1 MRLRLIVRL
10 VSLLV
15 LFSIACGAG
24 AASSGLFGGLFGDD
38 EPALLPVERAFPISA
53 ELVAPDRIVTRWD
66 VQPGYYLYRDKLAFE
81 LAGTENA
88 IRRAQTPVGESKDDP
103 YFGRLEVYHH
113 PVEATLQLEHAA
125 QRPLEL
131 VVRYQ
136 GCADAG
142 LCYPPQTTRLRLA
155 PASANLGADAGGTA
169 RDATAHTSATEA
181 DLLSAGTNQLT
192 RILQE
197 GRPLAILATFFVAGL
212 LLAFTACLYP
222 MIPILSGLIAG
233 DRHRRKGAR
242 AFLLSLVYVESTAVT
257 YAIAGV
263 IAGLTGQAVQAD
275 LQSPWFLGAFA
286 AVFIAL
292 ALSMFGLYQLQ
303 LPNRWQTR
311 LFEASRHQRGGTV
324 VGVAAMGALSV
335 LIVGAC
341 SGPALIA
348 ALVFISSTGE
358 AWLGGLAL
366 FVLANGMGVPLLLIG
381 TAAGKWLPQAGHWME
396 TVRRIFGVLFLAV
409 ALWMLERV
417 LPAELSLA
425 LWGVLLL
432 GCGVYLGGLDRLTGE
447 AGGMQR
453 LRKTGGL
460 LLLLWGSAALVG
472 AATGGGDLRQPLRT
486 LVAVPPP
493 SVNVTSTHNFR
504 QVNSVQELDAALQRA
519 SAAGQPVILDVY
531 ADWCVYCVELDERT
545 FSDPRVQQLLSR
557 AVRLRADVTAMSPTH
572 KTLLRRLEVFLPPA
586 VMFFGPDGQE
596 RRDLRVVGFLEPAA
610 FLQRAQLGLFGSAS

>member
-1 MRLRLIVRL
+1 MRLRLIARL

-15 LFSIACGAG
+15 LLSIACAIS
-24 AASSGLFGGLFGDD
+24 AAPSGVLAGLFGSD
-38 EPALLPVERAFPISA
+38 EPVLLPVEQAFPISA
-53 ELVAPDRIVTRWD
+53 ELVAPDRLVARWD

-81 LAGTENA
+81 LADTGNS
-88 IRRAQTPVGESKDDP
+88 IRRAQTPAGEPKEDP

-113 PVEATLQLEHAA
+113 PVEVTLQLEHAA
-125 QRPLEL
+125 RRPFEL
-131 VVRYQ
+131 VAHYQ

-142 LCYPPQTTRLRLA
+142 LCYPPQTTRLRLV
-155 PASANLGADAGGTA
+155 PASAGLGVDVDTT
-169 RDATAHTSATEA
+169 RDASAA
-181 DLLSAGTNQLT
+181 DVDLLSAGTNQLAQ
-192 RILQE
+192 ILQE

-233 DRHRRKGAR
+233 DRHRRKGSR
-242 AFLLSLVYVESTAVT
+242 AFLLSLVYVESTALA

-292 ALSMFGLYQLQ
+292 ALSMFGLYELQ
-303 LPNRWQTR
+303 LPSRWQTR

-341 SGPALIA
+341 SGPALVA

-396 TVRRIFGVLFLAV
+396 TVRRVFGVLFLAV

-417 LPAELSLA
+417 LPAELGLA
-425 LWGVLLL
+425 LWGALLL
-432 GCGVYLGGLDRLTGE
+432 GCGVYLGGLDRLTGA

-453 LRKTGGL
+453 LCKTGGL
-460 LLLLWGSAALVG
+460 LLLIWGSAALIG
-472 AATGGGDLRQPLRT
+472 AASGGGDLRQPLRA
-486 LVAVPPP
+486 LVAVPPT
-493 SVNVTSTHNFR
+493 SVSVSSTHGFR

-519 SAAGQPVILDVY
+519 SVAGQPVVLDVY

-557 AVRLRADVTAMSPTH
+557 AVRLRADVTAMSPAH
-572 KTLLRRLEVFLPPA
+572 KTLLRRLDVFLPPA
-586 VMFFGPDGQE
+586 VMFFGSDGHE
-596 RRDLRVVGFLEPAA
+596 RRGLRVVGFLEPAA
-610 FLQRAQLGLFGSAS
+610 FLQRAQLGLFGGAS

>member
-15 LFSIACGAG
+15 LLSIGCGAG
-24 AASSGLFGGLFGDD
+24 AASSSLFGGLLGND
-38 EPALLPVERAFPISA
+38 EPALLPVERAFPVSA
-53 ELVAPDRIVTRWD
+53 ELITPDRIVTRWD
-66 VQPGYYLYRDKLAFE
+66 IQPGYYLYRDKLAFE
-81 LAGTENA
+81 LADADNA
-88 IRRAQTPVGESKDDP
+88 IQRAQTPPGESKDDP

-113 PVEATLQLEHAA
+113 PIETVLQLKHAT
-125 QRPLEL
+125 QQPLEL

-142 LCYPPQTTRLRLA
+142 LCYPPQTTHLRLT
-155 PASANLGADAGGTA
+155 PANASLGTDAGTA
-169 RDATAHTSATEA
+169 RNAAAPANAADI

-192 RILQE
+192 RVLQE
-197 GRPLAILATFFVAGL
+197 GQPLAILAAFFVAGL

-233 DRHRRKGAR
+233 DRQRRKGAR
-242 AFLLSLVYVESTAVT
+242 AFLLSLVYVESTAVA

-263 IAGLTGQAVQAD
+263 IAGLSGQAVQAD
-275 LQSPWFLGAFA
+275 LQNPWFLGAFA

-292 ALSMFGLYQLQ
+292 ALSMFGLYELQ

-417 LPAELSLA
+417 LPSELSLA
-425 LWGVLLL
+425 LWGMLLL
-432 GCGVYLGGLDRLTGE
+432 GCGVYLGGLDRLTSE
-447 AGGMQR
+447 ADGMQR

-460 LLLLWGSAALVG
+460 LLLLWGGAALVG
-472 AATGGGDLRQPLRT
+472 VATGGSDLHQPLRT
-486 LVAVPPP
+486 LVAAPPT
-493 SVNVTSTHNFR
+493 SVNVASAHSFR
-504 QVNSVQELDAALQRA
+504 QVNSVQELNAALQQANA
-519 SAAGQPVILDVY
+519 SGQPVILDVY

-545 FSDPRVQQLLSR
+545 FSDPQVQQLLSQ
-557 AVRLRADVTAMSPTH
+557 AVRLRADVTAMSSTH
-572 KTLLRRLEVFLPPA
+572 KTLLRHLDVFLPPA